1 MKKLFSFAT
10 AFVAISV
17 IVALTSC
24 SAQTSKAQLKTDVD
38 SLSYAFGVSRA
49 MQGLDMHLAQMG
61 IDSTTM
67 ADFIRG
73 VEEGSRINPEDKKE
87 AARMVGVQIG
97 QMIAQSWIPGLNQ
110 ELFGSDSTKTV
121 SKEDLIAGFIA
132 GALNKNLKISAE
144 DATTLYTLKSQELQ
158 EKVLEAQHA
167 DKKEAGL
174 KFLEDNKAN
183 EGVKVTESGLQYKVI
198 TEGTGPKPTESDNV
212 KVHYVLSLIDG
223 TELENSVQSG
233 QPFPFSLAGGV
244 IAGWIEGVQLMNVG
258 SKYVFYIP
266 YKLAYGAAGRGT
278 IEPFSTL
285 IFEIELLEIV
295 E

>member
-1 MKKLFSFAT
+1 MKKLLSFAT
-10 AFVAISV
+10 AFVAVSV

-38 SLSYAFGVSRA
+38 SLSYAVGVSQA
-49 MQGLDMHLAQMG
+49 AQGLDMHLMQMG

-73 VEEGSRINPEDKKE
+73 VEEGSKFNPDDKKE
-87 AARMVGVQIG
+87 NARAVGIQIG
-97 QMIAQSWIPGLNQ
+97 QMIAQQWIPGMNQ
-110 ELFGSDSTKTV
+110 QFFGSDSTKRV
-121 SKEDLIAGFIA
+121 SKENLVAGFIA
-132 GALNKNLKISAE
+132 AATNKDLKISKEEAM
-144 DATTLYTLKSQELQ
+144 AFSQAKSQEIQ
-158 EKVLEAQHA
+158 EKAMEAQHA

-212 KVHYVLSLIDG
+212 KVHYVLSSIDG
-223 TELENSVQSG
+223 TKLENSVESG
-233 QPFPFSLAGGV
+233 QPFQFSLAGGV

-266 YKLAYGAAGRGT
+266 YNLAYGAAGRGS

-285 IFEIELLEIV
+285 IFEIELLEI
-295 E
+295 EE

>member
-10 AFVAISV
+10 AFVAVSV

-61 IDSTTM
+61 VDSTTM
-67 ADFIRG
+67 VDFIRG

-87 AARMVGVQIG
+87 AARMVGIQIG

-110 ELFGSDSTKTV
+110 DLFGGDSTKTV

-132 GALNKNLKISAE
+132 GALNKNLKIGAE
-144 DATTLYTLKSQELQ
+144 DAMTLYNLKSQELQ
-158 EKVLEAQHA
+158 EKALEAQHA

-212 KVHYVLSLIDG
+212 KVNYVLSLIDG

-233 QPFPFSLAGGV
+233 QPFQFSLAGGV

-258 SKYVFYIP
+258 SKYIFYIP
-266 YKLAYGAAGRGT
+266 YNLAYGAAGRGT

-285 IFEIELLEIV
+285 IFEIELLEIA